1 MRKIITVLVLA
12 SLAGCTATM
21 TETRQ
26 KGPAKVFSSSV
37 PARELAEC
45 IRDTWQSQSMF
56 GNNTDS
62 YMDTRGSSYVVR
74 TVGAEQ
80 FADVSPAKDGARVS
94 YYQAS
99 NTWISRKRLSGLQ
112 GCL

>member
-1 MRKIITVLVLA
+1 MRNLIGAAGIVL
-12 SLAGCTATM
+12 LAGCTATM
-21 TETRQ
+21 NETRLS
-26 KGPAKVFSSSV
+26 GPARVFSSGV

-80 FADVSPAKDGARVS
+80 FADISPAKDGAKVS

>member
-1 MRKIITVLVLA
+1 MIRVVICLA
-12 SLAGCTATM
+12 LSALAGCSATM
-21 TETRQ
+21 SETRQ
-26 KGPAKVFSSSV
+26 NGPTKVFSSSV

>member
-1 MRKIITVLVLA
+1 MRKIITALA
-12 SLAGCTATM
+12 LAALAGCTATM

-80 FADVSPAKDGARVS
+80 FADISPAKDGAKVS

-99 NTWISRKRLSGLQ
+99 NTWISRKRLISLQ
-112 GCL
+112 SCL